1 MLRVQRRLK
10 GVSHAGARYQVCGLL
25 SAAIPSR
32 LECRMDA
39 RINGK
44 RQMGVFSDPIDYRLD
59 DKAMLTLP
67 FISNKISVKSS

>member
-1 MLRVQRRLK
+1 
-10 GVSHAGARYQVCGLL
+10 
-25 SAAIPSR
+25 
-32 LECRMDA
+32 MDA

-44 RQMGVFSDPIDYRLD
+44 KQMGVFSDPIDYRLD